1 MLIQRDILDW
11 RKRYP
16 DCYLND
22 KKEKRSE
29 GLASF
34 VEKIILDSNESI
46 KSNQGSLFN
55 NLSKKQRSAL
65 ERFEADQNIVIMPPD
80 KDSSFIILNKN
91 DYKKVCLKTLCNRYF
106 YEELKEGPSA
116 SYKDRFTN
124 VIQKLLHDR
133 NSYMTAL
140 SLTANLIF
148 FLKVM
153 KHLLS
158 MYWQKLIKYLKG
170 YSHFNPFVIVKTQ
183 FMHECKSL

>member
-11 RKRYP
+11 RKRNP

-65 ERFEADQNIVIMPPD
+65 ERFEANQNIVIMPPD

-124 VIQKLLHDR
+124 VIQKLLHDSLIT
-133 NSYMTAL
+133 NSKFDILLEGNETPTFYVLAKTYK
-140 SLTANLIF
+140 IF
-148 FLKVM
+148 ER
-153 KHLLS
+153 LL
-158 MYWQKLIKYLKG
+158 
-170 YSHFNPFVIVKTQ
+170 PFQPICNSKNSVYA
-183 FMHECKSL
+183 